1 MFLLERKGRKRRKNT
16 LPVKFHRDQA
26 HRNFDRT
33 HSFSMLLSMEN
44 LLYLSAIRHSKRA
57 SRILQF
63 TDVRPGSTIII
74 LYSLLVHYYA
84 VNAVTTVY
92 MSLLSICHHCLYVTT
107 VYMSLLSICHHCPY
121 VTTVYMSLLYHSL
134 YVTTVHMSPLS
145 ICHHSLCH
153 HCPYVTNVYVS
164 TVYMS
169 LLYHSLYVTT
179 VHMSPLSICH

>member
-107 VYMSLLSICHHCPY
+107 VYMSLLSICHHCLY
-121 VTTVYMSLLYHSL
+121 VTTVYMSPQSICHYCP

-145 ICHHSLCH
+145 ICHYCTTL
-153 HCPYVTNVYVS
+153 
-164 TVYMS
+164 YMS
-169 LLYHSLYVTT
+169 LLSICHHCLYVTT
-179 VHMSPLSICH
+179 VYMSPLSICH